1 MSASV
6 AYAHYQF
13 TVADYH
19 RLLET
24 GVLNEDSHVELLN
37 GEILKMSPI
46 GPRHA
51 ACVDR
56 LSEELREQTKKIAI
70 VRVQN
75 PVELDD
81 LSEPQP
87 DVTLLKRREDFY
99 AQGHPQPDDIFLVVE
114 VSDTTLEKDRQVK
127 LPLYAQ
133 TGIGE
138 VWLIDLPHDRIE
150 VHSSPQNGV
159 YQEVLIVRRGQ
170 RVISKTMPKL
180 SIKADDLLM

>member
-19 RLLET
+19 RMLET
-24 GVLNEDSHVELLN
+24 GVLNEDSRVELLN

-56 LSEELREQTKKIAI
+56 LSEQLRDQVKKIAI

-75 PVELDD
+75 PVGLDNY
-81 LSEPQP
+81 SEPEP
-87 DVTLLKRREDFY
+87 DVTLLKRREDY
-99 AQGHPQPDDIFLVVE
+99 YVNTHPQPDDIFLVVE
-114 VSDTTLEKDRQVK
+114 VSDTTLERDRQTK

-133 TGIGE
+133 TGIRE
-138 VWLIDLPHDRIE
+138 LWLIDLPNDRIE
-150 VHSSPQNGV
+150 IHSSPHNGV
-159 YQEVLIVRRGQ
+159 YQEVRIVQRGQ
-170 RVISKTMPKL
+170 KVVSKALPHLKL
-180 SIKADDLLM
+180 EADDLLV